1 MIFHNYN
8 FEQKVKANLSID
20 AIEITLFHRNN
31 SKIKN
36 LFIFFIIPL
45 NDYMK
50 PFTIRVFPNEN
61 GKAGEKS
68 LSVMDELI
76 NELFEDESP
85 INLQYSSV
93 DGDSGYNS
101 IFELEFNVFFDY
113 FSKYGI
119 EGLTDEIERLK
130 IFQFKNKKCLI
141 NTDMVHFL
149 KNRRTDIIIK
159 NVILNGHTLHVE
171 CLEEILHQ
179 SAAIL
184 DKSQLSKI
192 QDTFPIEIF
201 NFKIFAHVLSCRND
215 DLAFWMFP
223 MCCWNECFNNQRIGK
238 KTRLFLLECGLYG
251 FKKFFDIQNKLKKKL
266 EIMPQVAIKRA
277 FCTIAISYK
286 EFKESDGIFLF
297 AQIGTMLQEH
307 YHGLIRGM
315 SKGVDSF
322 ANTVNCIAKS
332 NIILDIQAKF
342 QMNFKKKT
350 RYSVGGIHFDNNKTD
365 YIELECDLKP
375 KEIIDQLEQISPYG
389 RNKNVSELFIQK
401 LISFTEEIG
410 KYSLRILCTNKH
422 FHYGRRIISRE
433 ITNARESKNEK
444 INDLSI
450 NNQQDDDEDD
460 DSKSFENDI
469 KLIEELLHEEEEE
482 ENE

>member
-1 MIFHNYN
+1 
-8 FEQKVKANLSID
+8 
-20 AIEITLFHRNN
+20 
-31 SKIKN
+31 
-36 LFIFFIIPL
+36 
-45 NDYMK
+45 
-50 PFTIRVFPNEN
+50 
-61 GKAGEKS
+61 
-68 LSVMDELI
+68 
-76 NELFEDESP
+76 
-85 INLQYSSV
+85 
-93 DGDSGYNS
+93 
-101 IFELEFNVFFDY
+101 
-113 FSKYGI
+113 
-119 EGLTDEIERLK
+119 
-130 IFQFKNKKCLI
+130 
-141 NTDMVHFL
+141 
-149 KNRRTDIIIK
+149 
-159 NVILNGHTLHVE
+159 
-171 CLEEILHQ
+171 
-179 SAAIL
+179 
-184 DKSQLSKI
+184 
-192 QDTFPIEIF
+192 
-201 NFKIFAHVLSCRND
+201 
-215 DLAFWMFP
+215 
-223 MCCWNECFNNQRIGK
+223 
-238 KTRLFLLECGLYG
+238 
-251 FKKFFDIQNKLKKKL
+251 
-266 EIMPQVAIKRA
+266 
-277 FCTIAISYK
+277 
-286 EFKESDGIFLF
+286 
-297 AQIGTMLQEH
+297 MLQEH

-444 INDLSI
+444 INDLSL
-450 NNQQDDDEDD
+450 NNQQEDDEDD